1 LRRLLLATAAVTVAA
16 LLVAPVAS
24 AVDPVNTSRLR
35 AGVTL
40 DGMLQHE
47 RAFQDIALANNDT
60 RAAGTA
66 GYDGSVQYVM
76 GRLEAAGYDVSLDEF
91 DFARWEQTGPSVLQ
105 FGATTYQEGTDYLTP
120 TLSGGGDVTATIVPT
135 NDIVL
140 PPGAAPN
147 TSNSGCEAADF
158 PANTAGNVALIQR
171 GTCSFVAKINNAK
184 AAGAAAVL
192 IFNEGQTDPPR
203 SDAVAFNAPP
213 FIGIPVLST
222 SFAVGETLYN
232 APDDA
237 QVRVAV
243 NATTT
248 PITQANVIADSP
260 RGDADRTIVV
270 GAHLDSV
277 QAGPGINDNG
287 SGSSM
292 ILEIAEEVAELPANP
307 RNRLRF
313 AFWGAE
319 EAGLIGSTEY
329 VAGLSPAGLRDI
341 AMNLNFDMVGSPNF
355 VRFVYDGDTSD
366 TPPPAG
372 GAPTGSGTI
381 EQVFLGHF
389 RSQGLAAAP
398 TAFDG
403 RSDYGPFIAQGI
415 PAGGLFTGAEGIKTP
430 AQEEVYGGV
439 AGLAYDPCYHQAC
452 DTFFNL
458 NYTALDQMSD
468 AAAHTAW
475 TFARQRGPI
484 PGATAATAKGT
495 SKSRTRRL
503 AFKGH
508 LRVR

>member
-1 LRRLLLATAAVTVAA
+1 VKRALLAAAFAVAA
-16 LLVAPVAS
+16 LALAPTAS
-24 AVDPVNTSRLR
+24 AVDPVNTERLR
-35 AGVTL
+35 NGMTL
-40 DGMLQHE
+40 EGILEHE

-66 GYDGSVQYVM
+66 GYDASVQYVM
-76 GRLEAAGYDVSLDEF
+76 GKLEAAGYNVSLDEF

-105 FGATTYQEGTDYLTP
+105 FGSTTYQEGTDYVTP

-147 TSNSGCEAADF
+147 TSNSGCEAGDF
-158 PANTAGNVALIQR
+158 PANTTGNVALIQR
-171 GTCSFVAKINNAK
+171 GTCPFVTKINNAK

-203 SDAVAFNAPP
+203 TDPVAFNAPP

-222 SFAVGETLYN
+222 SFAVGEALYN

-237 QVRVAV
+237 QARVAV

-248 PITQANVIADSP
+248 PVTQANVIADSP
-260 RGDADRTIVV
+260 RGDADRTIVL

-287 SGSSM
+287 SGSST
-292 ILEIAEEVAELPANP
+292 ILEIAEEVAQLPRNP

-319 EAGLIGSTEY
+319 EAGLIGSTAY

-355 VRFVYDGDTSD
+355 VRFVYDGNTSD
-366 TPPPAG
+366 TPPSAG
-372 GAPTGSGTI
+372 GAPAGSGTI
-381 EQVFLGHF
+381 EQVFLDYF
-389 RSQGLAAAP
+389 RSQNLATLP

-430 AQEEVYGGV
+430 AQEAVFGGV
-439 AGLAYDPCYHQAC
+439 AGMQYDPCYHEAC

-484 PGATAATAKGT
+484 PGATAAAAKGKQ
-495 SKSRTRRL
+495 KSRTRRL
-503 AFKGH
+503 AYRGH
-508 LRVR
+508 ARVR

>member
-1 LRRLLLATAAVTVAA
+1 VRRLLVATTAVAVLG
-16 LLVAPVAS
+16 LLVVPAAS
-24 AVDPVNTSRLR
+24 AVDPVNTNQLR
-35 AGVTL
+35 RGVTL
-40 DGMLQHE
+40 GGILEHE
-47 RAFQDIALANNDT
+47 RALQNIALANDDN
-60 RAAGTA
+60 RAAGSA

-91 DFARWEQTGPSVLQ
+91 EFARWDQLGPSALQ
-105 FGATTYQEGTDYLTP
+105 FGSTTYQEGTDYLTP
-120 TLSGGGDVTATIVPT
+120 TFSGGGDVTKTIVPT

-140 PPGAAPN
+140 PPGAPN
-147 TSNSGCEAADF
+147 TSNSGCEAEDF
-158 PANTAGNVALIQR
+158 PASTAGNVALIQR
-171 GTCSFVAKINNAK
+171 GTCTFVVKINNAK

-203 SDAVAFNAPP
+203 TEPVLFNAPP

-222 SFAVGETLYN
+222 SFAVGEALYN

-248 PITQANVIADSP
+248 PVTQANVIADSP
-260 RGDADRTIVV
+260 SGDSDRTIVV

-287 SGSSM
+287 SGTST
-292 ILEIAEEVAELPANP
+292 ILEIAEEVADLNQSP

-319 EAGLIGSTEY
+319 ESGLIGSTEY

-372 GAPTGSGTI
+372 GAPPGSGTI
-381 EQVFLGHF
+381 EQVFLRYF
-389 RSQGLAAAP
+389 DSQALASAP

-430 AQEEVYGGV
+430 AQEEVFGGV
-439 AGLAYDPCYHQAC
+439 AGMQYDPCYHEAC

-458 NYTALDQMSD
+458 SHTALDQMSD
-468 AAAHTAW
+468 AAAHTTW
-475 TFARQRGPI
+475 TFARQNGPI
-484 PGATAATAKGT
+484 PGATAAKAVGAN
-495 SKSRTRRL
+495 KSRTKRL
-503 AFKGH
+503 AYKGH
-508 LRVR
+508 ARLR